1 MIRYIFRR
9 IPSFVIVVALASI
22 VAFLLPRLAPGD
34 PAVQM
39 AGPDATTE
47 QVDAIRHAAGLDLP
61 LVTQYLNWVG
71 GIFHGDLGT
80 SFSYH
85 RPVSELIAA
94 SMESSFELAIFAAII
109 MVVLALVLGVLG
121 GTQLRKTSRTVLD
134 VINTAMIAM
143 PAFLVGLILIV
154 VFGIVLRVLPIS
166 GQVNL
171 SENFAEGIKY
181 LILPAIA
188 LALGQAAVIARLLQT
203 SMLTTRGEEFVDLA
217 TAKGASPARI
227 TFRHVL
233 PASLNT
239 AIVALGLR
247 IGELLGGAIVIEAI
261 FSRSGL
267 GQLAV
272 QAVNSRDYFLV
283 QALVIG
289 AVMIAVLSQLTSEL
303 VTAAVDPRVR
313 LDG

>member
-1 MIRYIFRR
+1 
-9 IPSFVIVVALASI
+9 VIVDALASF
-22 VAFLLPRLAPGD
+22 VAILLPRLAPGD